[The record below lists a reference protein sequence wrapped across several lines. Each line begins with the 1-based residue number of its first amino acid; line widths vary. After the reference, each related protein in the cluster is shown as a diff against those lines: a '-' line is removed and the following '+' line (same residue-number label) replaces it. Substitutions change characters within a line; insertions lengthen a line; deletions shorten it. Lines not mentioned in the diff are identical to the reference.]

1 MSRMMSRLSAFTL
14 SIALTLAFALPAR
27 AQIVIDPPA
36 DEPTWALTPG
46 TAAAGSTFELTVLSY
61 RYNCGHTYSNQ
72 SVVVNEGQID
82 LSFIATANPKVMCP
96 AIYRPYGP
104 TFKMPALKAGK
115 YRVFMNLMQ
124 PCHLDGC
131 KMAIPRE
138 EAGTLVVTAEGE
150 ITYIVDPSTVAAG
163 TAFVLNLLSPQF
175 GCNIEYSRQSSSVQD
190 GKITL
195 TYLDKANPLIRCIPE
210 KKAYGPAYRLA
221 GLKAGTYEVWAV
233 RLPACV
239 ERGCEP
245 APAPVLA
252 GRLVVKGEDPVRKG
266 WFLRQK
272 EVKAGMA
279 FPLQIVNNEY
289 GNCNWSFGH
298 TSLVVQ
304 DGKIHTTFAVEHHP
318 ERVCITDIRPHG
330 PSFQMQALK
339 PGVYPVT
346 VQVMPACVYEKP
358 SCLPVILLAPPQV
371 VDTLIVTQTLSL
383 GGTSAPPGTGPL
395 AAWREGSLGLLL
407 PARARGLWRA
417 DVLSLSGRVLHS
429 QAVTPG
435 AETRLGFKKT
445 EPGMVL
451 LRVQGPAAKE
461 THTLRVPITR

>member
-1 MSRMMSRLSAFTL
+1 MSRMMSPLTAIF
-14 SIALTLAFALPAR
+14 ALTLAFALPAR
-27 AQIVIDPPA
+27 AQIVIDPPT

-61 RYNCGHTYSNQ
+61 RYNCGHTYSHQ

-82 LSFIATANPKVMCP
+82 LSFIATADPKAICP

-104 TFKMPALKAGK
+104 SFKMPALKAGR

-131 KMAIPRE
+131 KMMIPRE
-138 EAGTLVVTAEGE
+138 EAGTLAVTAEGE
-150 ITYIVDPSTVAAG
+150 ITYIVDPPSVAAG

-175 GCNIEYSRQSSSVQD
+175 GCNIEYSRQASSVQE
-190 GKITL
+190 GRITL

-210 KKAYGPAYRLA
+210 KKAYGPAYRLS

-252 GRLVVKGEDPVRKG
+252 GKLVVKGEDPVRKG
-266 WFLRQK
+266 WFLKQK
-272 EVKAGMA
+272 EVKAGTA
-279 FPLQIVNNEY
+279 FPLSVVNHEY

-304 DGKIHTTFAVEHHP
+304 DGKIHTTFTVEHHP

-330 PSFQMQALK
+330 PSFAMQGLK
-339 PGVYPVT
+339 AGVYPVT

-358 SCLPVILLAPPQV
+358 SCLPVIQLTPPQV
-371 VDTLIVTQTLSL
+371 VDTLVVTQTLSL

-395 AAWREGSLGLLL
+395 AAWRDGSLSLLL
-407 PARARGLWRA
+407 PAGARGLWRA
-417 DVLSLSGRVLHS
+417 EVLSLSGRLLHS
-429 QAVTPG
+429 QPVAPG
-435 AETRLGFKKT
+435 AEARLGLKKP
-445 EPGMVL
+445 EAGAVL
-451 LRVQGPAAKE
+451 LRVQGPSAKE
-461 THTLRVPITR
+461 THTLRVPAAR